1 MPIDISFQKSSSY
14 LTHPQIKR
22 AMMFCCIGNLKK
34 NEQILDKDQ
43 KTILYIMWVKAESRE
58 EAVRRLL
65 S

>member
-1 MPIDISFQKSSSY
+1 
-14 LTHPQIKR
+14 
-22 AMMFCCIGNLKK
+22 MMFCCIGNLKK